1 MESATPIEAQA
12 YLAAIVESSDDAIL
26 SKTLD
31 GIIQSCNAAGERI
44 FGYTAAELIGK
55 PVRLLIP
62 PERQGEEDEI
72 LARIRR
78 GERIEHFETVRVR
91 KDGRRIDV

>member
-1 MESATPIEAQA
+1 MEGNPPPSAQA

-44 FGYTAAELIGK
+44 FGYTPAELIGK
-55 PVRLLIP
+55 SVRRFSHP
-62 PERQGEEDEI
+62 C
-72 LARIRR
+72 
-78 GERIEHFETVRVR
+78 
-91 KDGRRIDV
+91 